1 MIDLDY
7 IMHSIY
13 FYYWLRNLN
22 VRLIGSLKLNS
33 LYIVLVRDLVR
44 AYRLLTELNHQLCEY
59 TSHCFP
65 SSMYVICGR
74 LTAEVYRVRGGG
86 SDSVVSSS
94 PSVVA
99 GGEYSMLDTSRVQ
112 SSSVS

>member
-7 IMHSIY
+7 IMYSIY

-22 VRLIGSLKLNS
+22 VALIGSLKLNS

-65 SSMYVICGR
+65 SSQYVCYMWQADSRSLQSESRRIR
-74 LTAEVYRVRGGG
+74 LSRV
-86 SDSVVSSS
+86 VIAISSS
-94 PSVVA
+94 WW
-99 GGEYSMLDTSRVQ
+99 GI
-112 SSSVS
+112 